1 MTETV
6 AARSDLRSA
15 TVNEQFDTRD
25 ETGVIR
31 RQKQRH
37 LGHFLGIPRASHR
50 DRGHN
55 PRDHVRRLPAR
66 QTRRSSGVES
76 RFFLQGTFEKIHFQC
91 FLGQKL
97 LQTENLLAVG
107 PFVRARL
114 CRLFSALQQIEFSSP
129 LVKAPR
135 PYPQLLP

>member
-66 QTRRSSGVES
+66 QTRRSSGVEP
-76 RFFLQGTFEKIHFQC
+76 RFHFQC